1 MEINEFCSE
10 IKKQLVKR
18 CEKEFGDDFDEVLIQ
33 SIYKLNG
40 TVLHA
45 CTIVLHNAPLSPNI
59 YLDSFYLQYCTGKPM
74 SFIVN
79 EIMLDFYDA
88 NDTDVAKESVQII
101 QNLSDKDYVLKNV
114 FIMVINA
121 ELNSKM
127 LEEIVHERKFDLAF
141 TVRLLSSKNEKGI
154 VSSYLPNWELEK
166 LDLSVDEVLDAAYNN
181 TKRIFPVR
189 IKPMQQVIFGLI
201 EKFPTYAAFDQEFI
215 KALKECTIDY
225 MYVISND
232 VGINGAFYLFDKETV
247 QKFSE
252 EQAKDLF
259 LLPSSIHE
267 GILLPELEETDIDFL
282 KDMVRCANNES
293 VGQADL
299 LSQSV
304 YKYCRDTNEII
315 IV

>member
-10 IKKQLVKR
+10 IKKQLVKK
-18 CEKEFGDDFDEVLIQ
+18 CEKEFGVDFDEVLIQ
-33 SIYKLNG
+33 SICKLNG

-59 YLDSFYLQYCTGKPM
+59 YLDTFYLQYCMGKPM

-79 EIMLDFYDA
+79 EIMSDFYDA
-88 NDTDVAKESVQII
+88 NDTDIAKDSAQIM
-101 QNLSDKDYVLKNV
+101 QNLNDKDYVLKNV
-114 FIMVINA
+114 FIMVMNA
-121 ELNSKM
+121 ELNNKM
-127 LEEIVHERKFDLAF
+127 LEGIVHERKFDLAF
-141 TVRLLSSKNEKGI
+141 TVRLLSSKSEDGI
-154 VSSYLPNWELEK
+154 ASSYLPNWEIEK
-166 LDLSVDEVLDAAYNN
+166 LNLSIDEVLEAAYNN

-189 IKPMQQVIFGLI
+189 LRPMQQVIFDLI

-215 KALKECTIDY
+215 KVLKECTTDY
-225 MYVISND
+225 MYVVSND
-232 VGINGAFYLFDKETV
+232 VGIDGAFYLFDKETV

-252 EQAKDLF
+252 EQGKDLF

-267 GILLPELEETDIDFL
+267 GILLPELEETDIEFL
-282 KDMVRCANNES
+282 KDMVKCANDES

-315 IV
+315 MV